1 MIRILCLVLA
11 VVAISAAEVVPR
23 VAVWDPGAAV
33 STPRFTVD
41 PAWLDRVAT
50 WIGEA
55 GLPTGRLT
63 SPAIA
68 TAGGIDAQAWPVLV
82 LPGDLVP
89 RTDIAALTA
98 YADKGGILV
107 GLSARVPFNDA
118 IAAGAKEAWR
128 LDPEQPKFAWETRQP
143 RESLGIRYIYNPDLH
158 DQGIRHEPTALL
170 RRYLP
175 VAETV
180 RRRLPHAW
188 LCRLPEADGPATRF
202 IPLIDSTREDGA
214 SVVPGIYIAVFGRRT
229 SIMCTQAGWTGRE
242 RAPWWPHQR
251 ETVQALA
258 RLAFDIAQGR
268 VDLAGEPAVD
278 LVAEPAPPA
287 PGAVGPGV
295 DPDHAVPV
303 VRFGAFD
310 GSSRG
315 MAPAVAAGATL
326 MLEAGAAMPRGL
338 QPGARLVLPLPPL
351 GQGQGWLR
359 VRLGFSMGG
368 AALSAAIGQ
377 SLLLNE
383 RFIAHDAS
391 GVSNNHV
398 RSAQPVEINRIVCI
412 PPDATGDLVLANPGT
427 QEITFDA
434 VQIERRP
441 EGTPGV
447 LVGFNAGMGMTQ
459 PGGISAVPP
468 GIGRTWGAVRQTLR
482 LQLLGEPGDPQ
493 RWAKIDQVVE
503 QAVATGAP
511 VHAILEG
518 CPRWMATPETYEE
531 AVRRKRPHICVPRL
545 DAWAAMLEELVPRYR
560 GRIAAWELWNEVDI
574 AQFWIGTPEE
584 YVGLWKASLPVLRR
598 LDPGKPVFTGGLA
611 RQAREV
617 VDAIV
622 DGGLAGE
629 ATWIANHCYAGQ
641 SPMWEAEN
649 GQLESML
656 YARGVTT
663 PIHAN
668 EQGFVYTNA
677 EWFTGPPAW
686 TRERQARAT
695 DIALARL
702 MAAGH
707 VRVSVFT
714 CGGDAHPYGYLDAQG
729 HETPAY
735 RVVADYM
742 ALNGPGAR
750 REDVCLTAVDG
761 ATLCGVYAAAA
772 RHDDGTQVV
781 VLNPSE
787 SEPPGVAVRLCV
799 ALPDER
805 PRRAAMLRDG
815 GPLPVEIVQRGTW
828 AELRL
833 DLTARTVLRLSP

>member
-1 MIRILCLVLA
+1 MIRILSLVLA
-11 VVAISAAEVVPR
+11 ATLVTAADNAPR
-23 VAVWDPGAAV
+23 IAVWDPGAAV
-33 STPRFTVD
+33 ETPRISIDT
-41 PAWLDRVAT
+41 AWLDRIAT

-55 GLPTGRLT
+55 GLPTARLD
-63 SPAIA
+63 SAAIA
-68 TAGGIDAQAWPVLV
+68 SSGGIDPATWPVLV
-82 LPGDLVP
+82 LPGDVVP
-89 RTDIAALTA
+89 RADIAALSA
-98 YADKGGILV
+98 YADHGGILL
-107 GLSARVPFNDA
+107 GLSARVPFNNA
-118 IAAGAKEAWR
+118 IAPGGKEAWR
-128 LDPEQPKFAWETRQP
+128 LDPEQPKFAWETRLP

-158 DQGIRHEPTALL
+158 DQGICHEATALFK
-170 RRYLP
+170 RYLP
-175 VAETV
+175 EATIV

-214 SVVPGIYIAVFGRRT
+214 SVVPAIYVAVFGRRT
-229 SIMCTQAGWTGRE
+229 SIMCTQSGWTGRE

-251 ETVQALA
+251 ATVQALA
-258 RLAFDIAQGR
+258 RFALDLAQGR
-268 VDLAGEPAVD
+268 IDLTGEPTVA
-278 LVAEPAPPA
+278 LVADPAPPA
-287 PGAVGPGV
+287 PGTLGAGV
-295 DPDHAVPV
+295 DPDRAEPV
-303 VRFGAFD
+303 ARFGVFD

-315 MAPAVAAGATL
+315 MAPAVATGTTQTLAT
-326 MLEAGAAMPRGL
+326 GAAMPRGL
-338 QPGARLVLPLPPL
+338 QAGSRLILPLPPL
-351 GQGQGWLR
+351 GQDQTWLR
-359 VRLGFSMGG
+359 IRLGFSAGDAG
-368 AALSAAIGQ
+368 LSATIGGL
-377 SLLLNE
+377 LLLNE
-383 RFIAHDAS
+383 RFLVHDAS

-412 PPDATGDLVLANPGT
+412 PPDATGDLVLGNPGS

-441 EGTPGV
+441 QGTPGV
-447 LVGFNAGMGMTQ
+447 LVGFNASMGMTQ
-459 PGGISAVPP
+459 PGGSYTVPP
-468 GIGRTWGAVRQTLR
+468 ALGRTWGAVRQTLR
-482 LQLLGEPGDPQ
+482 LQYLGEPGDPQ
-493 RWAKIDQVVE
+493 RWAKVDQVVE

-518 CPRWMATPETYEE
+518 CPSWMATPDTYAE

-574 AQFWIGTPEE
+574 TQFWIGTPEE
-584 YVGLWKASLPVLRR
+584 YVDLWKTTLPILHR
-598 LDPGKPVFTGGLA
+598 LDPGSPVFTGGLA

-617 VDAIV
+617 VDAFV
-622 DGGLAGE
+622 DGGLTAE

-656 YARGVTT
+656 YARGVVT

-677 EWFTGPPAW
+677 EWFTGPPPW
-686 TRERQARAT
+686 TRDRQARAT

-729 HETPAY
+729 GETPAY

-742 ALNGPGAR
+742 ALNGPDAR
-750 REDVCLTAVDG
+750 REDVCLTAADG
-761 ATLCGVYAAAA
+761 SVLAGIYAAAA
-772 RHDDGTQVV
+772 RHQDGTQVV

-787 SEPPGVAVRLCV
+787 AEQATTPVRLAL
-799 ALPDER
+799 ALPDDR
-805 PRRAAMLRDG
+805 PRQATITQAG
-815 GPLPVEIVQRGTW
+815 ATAPVVLVQHGAW

-833 DLTARTVLRLSP
+833 DLGGRALLRITP